1 MMKSKKLYEANRYWN
16 DWTFQLY
23 WNKIE
28 WVNPRSQIK
37 IENLF
42 IFFKDIFFIDKDI
55 RTSHWVGHSKIK
67 ELYINDFFDSKQ
79 M

>member
-1 MMKSKKLYEANRYWN
+1 MKSKKLYEANRYWN

-42 IFFKDIFFIDKDI
+42 SYFKDIF
-55 RTSHWVGHSKIK
+55 
-67 ELYINDFFDSKQ
+67 Y
-79 M
+79 